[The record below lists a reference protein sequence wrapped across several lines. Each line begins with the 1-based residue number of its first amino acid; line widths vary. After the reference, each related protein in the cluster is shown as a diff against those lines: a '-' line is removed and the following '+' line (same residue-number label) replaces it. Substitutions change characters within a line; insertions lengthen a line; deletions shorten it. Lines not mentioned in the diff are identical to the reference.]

1 MMFKR
6 KKGKQETQQNTPGLV
21 SVINPKSIVAEQFR
35 MVRTNL
41 EFAIVDKELKSLL
54 VTSLIP
60 DSGKST
66 ISSNLAATFAAQNKK
81 VLLVDTD
88 MRKPTIHKIFHLRN
102 NVGLSSLITS
112 KEAKVIDYAE
122 KVEYEN
128 IYVLTSGAT
137 PPNPAEL
144 ISSKRM
150 EQLIEEMEQLF
161 DLVIFDTP
169 PVMAVADSQIMAGK
183 VDGTLFVLRKGVDTK
198 EQTLIA
204 KERMD
209 SVNANVLG
217 VIYNRVE
224 TSDNDYYYEYI

>member
-1 MMFKR
+1 MFRR
-6 KKGKQETQQNTPGLV
+6 KKETAETPLNMPGLI

-35 MVRTNL
+35 VVRTNL
-41 EFAIVDKELKSLL
+41 EFAIVDKDLKSFLI
-54 VTSLIP
+54 TSLAP

-66 ISSNLAATFAAQNKK
+66 ISSNLAATFAAQKK
-81 VLLVDTD
+81 RVLLVDTD
-88 MRKPTIHKIFHLRN
+88 MRKPTIHKIFRLRN
-102 NVGLSSLITS
+102 NEGLSTLITS
-112 KEAKVIDYAE
+112 KEAKVMEYVT
-122 KVEYEN
+122 KTEYEN
-128 IYVLTSGAT
+128 VFVMTSGAT

-169 PVMAVADSQIMAGK
+169 PVLAVADSQILSSK
-183 VDGTLFVLRKGVDTK
+183 VDGTLFVMRKGVDTK
-198 EQTLIA
+198 EQVQIA
-204 KERMD
+204 VERMS

-224 TSDNDYYYEYI
+224 ATDNAYYYEYI